1 MILLPEQGIALNMVN
16 VHDNSASQCLV
27 TGSRLKHIKR
37 YGCPTLHAAGSDPII
52 CINKSSQ
59 KVVALTAMKPIALA
73 VEVEPM
79 SYLGGT
85 PTKTTVVH
93 IATGER
99 ESRVTAH

>member
-1 MILLPEQGIALNMVN
+1 MPHTV
-16 VHDNSASQCLV
+16 
-27 TGSRLKHIKR
+27 
-37 YGCPTLHAAGSDPII
+37 HAAGSDPII

-59 KVVALTAMKPIALA
+59 KVAALTAMKPIALA

-85 PTKTTVVH
+85 PMKTTVVH